1 MALEVEDEK
10 NPGSGF
16 MAVKGEKEN
25 EVSVVPGKAAL
36 DARPRLGLVSGSF
49 GIGSFDF
56 FEGQFY
62 SALCVCLS
70 VSVCPQAGRSPC
82 ARKCFIKWY
91 LAS

>member
-1 MALEVEDEK
+1 MALEVEDKK
-10 NPGSGF
+10 NPDFGF

-56 FEGQFY
+56 F
-62 SALCVCLS
+62 
-70 VSVCPQAGRSPC
+70 
-82 ARKCFIKWY
+82 
-91 LAS
+91 